1 MKKLFYV
8 GLAGWALF
16 EVSNVYFIMPMPGS
30 QRINSIDLAYFLYS
44 YRWVFRIVFGAFSIA
59 GVSAAF
65 SQKIKWVPALALI
78 ATISIIYLF
87 NFVMS
92 ADYMFLQPKHIVFK
106 DQKTNIL
113 SDNALVVCV
122 DYEGQVKAFPVRYI
136 LYHHQV
142 QDTIGGK
149 PVIITY
155 CNVCRTGRV
164 YEPIVKGQYEKFRLV
179 GMDHF
184 NAMFEDAAT
193 RSWWR
198 QVNGEA
204 IVGSLKGEML
214 PEIESQQMT
223 VKKLFE
229 LYPHALVM
237 QEDAASKLKYD
248 TLGKFERGKSKSSL
262 TRTDSL
268 SWQDKS
274 WVIGIKVNEQSKA
287 YDWNQLKKVRIIND
301 KIGHQPIVLALAQDG
316 QSFSAFVRPDTTS
329 FILRGDTLVSANE
342 KYSFAGI
349 AYKDTAQKLKRIKAY
364 QEFWYSWRTFHPSTA
379 RYK

>member
-8 GLAGWALF
+8 GLVGWALF

-248 TLGKFERGKSKSSL
+248 TLGKFESGKSKSSL

-274 WVIGIKVNEQSKA
+274 WVIGIETNGQSKA

-349 AYKDTAQKLKRIKAY
+349 AYTNTFQKLKRIKAY